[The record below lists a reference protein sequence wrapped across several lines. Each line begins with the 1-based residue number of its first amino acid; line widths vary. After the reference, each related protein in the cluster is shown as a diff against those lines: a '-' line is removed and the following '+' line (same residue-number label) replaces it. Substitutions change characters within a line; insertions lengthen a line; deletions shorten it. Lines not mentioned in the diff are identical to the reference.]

1 MLNLVLLPDS
11 QGGRLDELYVRAL
24 TKAVELFIVSAYL
37 TEWSPPARLNGKCK
51 TFRLIVGKD
60 FGITRKQA
68 CRDVMRWLP
77 ARLKNRFMVAE
88 EIDGFHPKAMFWKEA
103 DGSVHAVVGSS
114 NLTRAAFS
122 TNHEANVY
130 QRLSAARF
138 NHARDWVRSIEQWCI
153 AVSDDWLDRYREAP
167 KKGPAG
173 PRDKTS
179 SEELRE
185 SLQLPRPKGSTEIVR
200 QRRAQ
205 LANYRRHESGL
216 TKLFKRCAQGRLTN
230 SQFYAQLPQ
239 FWSAEA
245 GDRLQGA
252 GWERQ
257 GKASNFRE
265 VSRSF
270 LAIRGADES
279 DRDDVVAQ
287 EIDRLH
293 GLNVKSRTSFLSE
306 MLCLQFPK
314 LYPVKNKPVSDFLSD
329 IRFKGPR
336 GASEGAAYVDLAQRL
351 RMAVRASKGHPAR
364 NVAELDA
371 VIWLAYGRK

>member
-1 MLNLVLLPDS
+1 MLNLVLLPDGP
-11 QGGRLDELYVRAL
+11 GGALEKLYTRAL
-24 TKAVELFIVSAYL
+24 AGAVELFIVSAYL
-37 TEWSPPARLNGKCK
+37 TEWDPPTHLNASCK
-51 TFRLIVGKD
+51 NFRLIVGKD

-77 ARLKNRFMVAE
+77 GRLKNRFMVAE

-103 DGSVHAVVGSS
+103 DGSAHALVGSS

-130 QRLSAARF
+130 QRLSAAQF
-138 NHARDWVRSIEQWCI
+138 SQAREWIQTIRPRCI
-153 AVSDDWLDRYREAP
+153 AVSEDWLDRYREAP
-167 KKGPAG
+167 RKGPRG
-173 PRDKTS
+173 PTNKTS
-179 SEELRE
+179 SQELQE
-185 SLQLPRPKGSTEIVR
+185 SLQLPRPAGSADIVR

-205 LANYRRHESGL
+205 LACYRKHQAGL
-216 TKLFKRCAQGRLTN
+216 MKLFRRCSEGRIT
-230 SQFYAQLPQ
+230 SPQFYDELPRY
-239 FWSAEA
+239 WSANA

-257 GKASNFRE
+257 GKASNFQE
-265 VSRSF
+265 LSHSF
-270 LAIRGADES
+270 LAIVGASDA
-279 DRDDVVAQ
+279 DRDDVVAD

-293 GLNVKSRTSFLSE
+293 QLKVPSRTAFLSE
-306 MLCLQFPK
+306 MLCLRFPT

-351 RMAVRASKGHPAR
+351 RMAVRASKGHPAK

-371 VIWLAYGRK
+371 VIWLAYGA

>member
-1 MLNLVLLPDS
+1 MLNLVLLPDG
-11 QGGRLDELYVRAL
+11 QGGALDKLYTRAL
-24 TKAVELFIVSAYL
+24 ANAVELFIVSAYL
-37 TEWSPPARLNGKCK
+37 TEWNPPVHLSGKCK

-88 EIDGFHPKAMFWKEA
+88 EIDGFHPKAMFWKEV

-130 QRLSAARF
+130 LRLSVARF
-138 NHARDWVRSIEQWCI
+138 NQARDWVRSMERWSI
-153 AVSDDWLDRYREAP
+153 AVSEDWLDRYREAP
-167 KKGPAG
+167 KRGPGG
-173 PRDKTS
+173 PKEKTAS
-179 SEELRE
+179 QELRA
-185 SLQLPRPKGSTEIVR
+185 SLQLPRPRGSAEIVR

-205 LANYRRHESGL
+205 LVSYRRHESGL
-216 TKLFKRCAQGRLTN
+216 MNLFKRCARGQLTN
-230 SQFYAQLPQ
+230 SQFYAQLPRY
-239 FWSAEA
+239 WSAES

-257 GKASNFRE
+257 GKASSFRE

-270 LAIRGADES
+270 LAINGAS
-279 DRDDVVAQ
+279 DAERDDVVAQ

-293 GLNVKSRTSFLSE
+293 ALNVASRTSFLSE
-306 MLCLQFPK
+306 MLCLRFPK

-351 RMAVRASKGHPAR
+351 RMAVRANKGHPAK